1 MKDDDEA
8 KLSADQKEE
17 LANLEDFIK
26 KKEIQNDAL
35 KVLIDKVNSTDEEK
49 DKK

>member
-1 MKDDDEA
+1 MEQEEEP
-8 KLSADQKEE
+8 KLPADQKEE

-26 KKEIQNDAL
+26 KKESQNDAL
-35 KVLIDKVNSTDEEK
+35 KVLIDKVNSTDAEK